1 MEKERQMTEKTM
13 RGVYPILVTPF
24 DEQSRVD
31 VDSLQNVVDYC
42 LEAGVHGLGVALG
55 SEVLA
60 LSEAERVLV
69 TQTIVERVQGR
80 VPVVVNTGGP
90 VVELALLYSRL
101 AKEHGADALMLRPPT
116 FQPAGPDQVVAYFK
130 AVSDE
135 VGLPIYIQDTPV
147 TPVPASLARRLAE
160 ECEHVRYFKVERH
173 PPSHMVDQAVKEAG
187 DVLTVFGGAGGHY
200 LIEEL
205 RRGAQGTM
213 PGCCQAEAF
222 VRVWDAYHRGDED
235 EAWEAFQPLLEVGRV
250 VQQEPGAF
258 YKVHKEIL
266 RQRGLIRTA
275 KIRGPVAPLDEL
287 TQRELQALIEKWYG

>member
-1 MEKERQMTEKTM
+1 MM
-13 RGVYPILVTPF
+13 GVYPILVTPF

-42 LEAGVHGLGVALG
+42 LDAGVHGLGVALG

-60 LSEAERVLV
+60 LSESERVLV
-69 TQTIVERVQGR
+69 TRTIVERVQGR

-116 FQPAGPDQVVAYFK
+116 FQPAGPDEVVAYFK

-135 VGLPIYIQDTPV
+135 VGLPIFIQDTPV
-147 TPVPASLARRLAE
+147 TPVPASLALRLAE
-160 ECEHVRYFKVERH
+160 ECEQVRYFKVERH
-173 PPSHMVDQAVKEAG
+173 PPSHMVDQAVKQAG
-187 DVLTVFGGAGGHY
+187 DMLTVFGGAGGHY
-200 LIEEL
+200 FIEEM
-205 RRGAQGTM
+205 RRGARGTM
-213 PGCCQAEAF
+213 PGCCQAESF
-222 VRVWDAYHRGDED
+222 VQVWDAFQRGDESA
-235 EAWEAFQPLLEVGRV
+235 AWQAFQPILEAGRI

-266 RQRGLIRTA
+266 CRRGLIRTS
-275 KIRGPVAPLDEL
+275 KIRGPVAPLDAV
-287 TQRELQALIEKWYG
+287 TRRELQALIDKLYG